1 MVILILV
8 GIGLTTTTAGALLIA
23 AGLKLESRT

>member
-8 GIGLTTTTAGALLIA
+8 GIGLTTTTAGAWLIA
-23 AGLKLESRT
+23 AGLQPERRT

>member
-23 AGLKLESRT
+23 AGLQESRT